1 MEELDLLKKDW
12 KKSENSFEQLS
23 EKDIYKMIHQKSS
36 SVVKWILIISLIE
49 LSIGILLNV
58 LSLESDFFNKIDAKG
73 YTIYIE
79 VLTIVNYAVIL
90 FFVYKFFKNYKTIS
104 STDSTKKL
112 MDDIISTRK
121 TVQYYIWYNLI
132 MIAISAFL
140 GSYVALSITE
150 ETKDIA
156 LDSSFRFIFYL
167 TCILV
172 VGILVFLFWLFYI
185 LLYGRLLNK
194 LFNNYNELKKIDL

>member
-23 EKDIYKMIHQKSS
+23 EKDIYNMIHQKSS

-58 LSLESDFFNKIDAKG
+58 LSFDIDFFNKIDANG
-73 YTIYIE
+73 YSIYIE
-79 VLTIVNYAVIL
+79 VLTVVNYVVIL

-132 MIAISAFL
+132 MIAFSGLF
-140 GSYVALSITE
+140 GTYVALSITE
-150 ETKDIA
+150 KTKHVT
-156 LDSSFRFIFYL
+156 LDTSFMVIFCL
-167 TCILV
+167 ACILV
-172 VGILVFLFWLFYI
+172 VGVLVFLFWLFYK
-185 LLYGRLLNK
+185 LLYGRLLKK

>member
-23 EKDIYKMIHQKSS
+23 ESDIYNMIHQKSS
-36 SVVKWILIISLIE
+36 SIVKWILIISLIE
-49 LSIGILLNV
+49 LSIGILLSL
-58 LSLESDFFNKIDAKG
+58 LSFDIDFFNKIDANG
-73 YTIYIE
+73 YSIYLE
-79 VLTIVNYAVIL
+79 VLTIVNYAIIL

-121 TVQYYIWYNLI
+121 TVQNYIWYNLI
-132 MIAISAFL
+132 MIAISALF

-150 ETKDIA
+150 KTKHIS
-156 LDSSFRFIFYL
+156 LDSSSMLIFCVACVL
-167 TCILV
+167 I
-172 VGILVFLFWLFYI
+172 VGVLVFLFWLFYK
-185 LLYGRLLNK
+185 LLYGRLLKK

>member
-23 EKDIYKMIHQKSS
+23 EKDIYNMIHQKSS

-49 LSIGILLNV
+49 LSIGILLNF
-58 LSLESDFFNKIDAKG
+58 LSLDIDFFNKIDANGFSG
-73 YTIYIE
+73 YLE
-79 VLTIVNYAVIL
+79 ALTVINYAVIL

-121 TVQYYIWYNLI
+121 TVQFYIWYNLI
-132 MIAISAFL
+132 MIAVSALF

-150 ETKDIA
+150 KTKHVA
-156 LDSSFRFIFYL
+156 LDLSFMLIFCVL
-167 TCILV
+167 CLSI
-172 VGILVFLFWLFYI
+172 VGVLVFLFWLFYR
-185 LLYGRLLNK
+185 LLYGRLLKK

>member
-79 VLTIVNYAVIL
+79 VLTIVNYAVIRN
-90 FFVYKFFKNYKTIS
+90 F
-104 STDSTKKL
+104 
-112 MDDIISTRK
+112 
-121 TVQYYIWYNLI
+121 
-132 MIAISAFL
+132 
-140 GSYVALSITE
+140 
-150 ETKDIA
+150 
-156 LDSSFRFIFYL
+156 
-167 TCILV
+167 
-172 VGILVFLFWLFYI
+172 
-185 LLYGRLLNK
+185 
-194 LFNNYNELKKIDL
+194 

>member
-1 MEELDLLKKDW
+1 MEELDLLKKEW

-23 EKDIYKMIHQKSS
+23 EKDIYNMIHQKSS

-58 LSLESDFFNKIDAKG
+58 LSFDIDFFNKIDANG
-73 YTIYIE
+73 YSIYIE
-79 VLTIVNYAVIL
+79 VLTVVNYVVIL

-132 MIAISAFL
+132 MIAFSGLF
-140 GSYVALSITE
+140 GTYVALSITE
-150 ETKDIA
+150 KTKHVT
-156 LDSSFRFIFYL
+156 LDTSFMVIFCL
-167 TCILV
+167 ACILV
-172 VGILVFLFWLFYI
+172 VGVLVFLFWLFYR
-185 LLYGRLLNK
+185 LLYGRLLKK

>member
-1 MEELDLLKKDW
+1 
-12 KKSENSFEQLS
+12 
-23 EKDIYKMIHQKSS
+23 
-36 SVVKWILIISLIE
+36 
-49 LSIGILLNV
+49 
-58 LSLESDFFNKIDAKG
+58 
-73 YTIYIE
+73 
-79 VLTIVNYAVIL
+79 
-90 FFVYKFFKNYKTIS
+90 
-104 STDSTKKL
+104 
-112 MDDIISTRK
+112 
-121 TVQYYIWYNLI
+121 

-185 LLYGRLLNK
+185 LLYGRLLKK

>member
-1 MEELDLLKKDW
+1 MEELDLLKKEW

-23 EKDIYKMIHQKSS
+23 EKDIYNMIHQKSS

-49 LSIGILLNV
+49 LFIGIVLNLL
-58 LSLESDFFNKIDAKG
+58 SFDIDFFNKIDANGFSG
-73 YTIYIE
+73 YLE
-79 VLTIVNYAVIL
+79 ALTIVNYAVIL
-90 FFVYKFFKNYKTIS
+90 FFVYTFFKNYKTIS

-121 TVQYYIWYNLI
+121 TVKYYIWYNLI
-132 MIAISAFL
+132 MIAVSALF

-150 ETKDIA
+150 KTKHVV
-156 LDSSFRFIFYL
+156 LDTSFMLVFCL
-167 TCILV
+167 ACILI
-172 VGILVFLFWLFYI
+172 VGVLVFLFWLFYR
-185 LLYGRLLNK
+185 LLYGRLLKK

>member
-23 EKDIYKMIHQKSS
+23 EKDIYNMIHQKSS

-58 LSLESDFFNKIDAKG
+58 LSFDIDFFNKIDANG
-73 YTIYIE
+73 YSIYIE
-79 VLTIVNYAVIL
+79 VLTVVNYVVIL
-90 FFVYKFFKNYKTIS
+90 FFVYKFFKNYKIIS

-132 MIAISAFL
+132 MIAFSGLF
-140 GSYVALSITE
+140 GTYVALSITE
-150 ETKDIA
+150 KTKHVT
-156 LDSSFRFIFYL
+156 LDTSFMVIFCL
-167 TCILV
+167 ACILV
-172 VGILVFLFWLFYI
+172 VGVLVFLFWLFYR
-185 LLYGRLLNK
+185 LLYGRLLKK

>member
-1 MEELDLLKKDW
+1 
-12 KKSENSFEQLS
+12 
-23 EKDIYKMIHQKSS
+23 MIHQKSS

-58 LSLESDFFNKIDAKG
+58 LSFDIDFFNKIDANG
-73 YTIYIE
+73 YSIYIE
-79 VLTIVNYAVIL
+79 VLTVVNYVVIL

-132 MIAISAFL
+132 MIAFSGLF
-140 GSYVALSITE
+140 GTYVALSITE
-150 ETKDIA
+150 KTKHVT
-156 LDSSFRFIFYL
+156 LDTSFMVIFCL
-167 TCILV
+167 ACILV
-172 VGILVFLFWLFYI
+172 VGVLVFLFWLFYR
-185 LLYGRLLNK
+185 LLYGRLLKK

>member
-23 EKDIYKMIHQKSS
+23 EKDIYNMIHQKSS

-58 LSLESDFFNKIDAKG
+58 LSFDIDFFNKIDANG
-73 YTIYIE
+73 YSIYIE
-79 VLTIVNYAVIL
+79 VLTVVNYVVIL

-132 MIAISAFL
+132 MIAFSGLF
-140 GSYVALSITE
+140 GTYVALSITE
-150 ETKDIA
+150 KTKHVT
-156 LDSSFRFIFYL
+156 LDTSFMVIFCL
-167 TCILV
+167 ACILV
-172 VGILVFLFWLFYI
+172 VGVLVFLFWLFYR
-185 LLYGRLLNK
+185 LLYGRLLKK

>member
-23 EKDIYKMIHQKSS
+23 EKDIYNMIHQKSS

-58 LSLESDFFNKIDAKG
+58 LSFDIDFFNKIDANG
-73 YTIYIE
+73 YSIYIE
-79 VLTIVNYAVIL
+79 VLTVVNYVVIL

-112 MDDIISTRK
+112 MNDIISTRK

-132 MIAISAFL
+132 MIAFSGLF
-140 GSYVALSITE
+140 GTYVALSITE
-150 ETKDIA
+150 KTKHVT
-156 LDSSFRFIFYL
+156 LDTSFMVIFCL
-167 TCILV
+167 ACILI
-172 VGILVFLFWLFYI
+172 VGVLVFLFWLFYR
-185 LLYGRLLNK
+185 LLYGRLLKK

>member
-23 EKDIYKMIHQKSS
+23 EKDIYNMIHQKSS

-58 LSLESDFFNKIDAKG
+58 LSFDIDFFNKIDANG
-73 YTIYIE
+73 YSIYIE
-79 VLTIVNYAVIL
+79 VLTVVNYVVIL

-121 TVQYYIWYNLI
+121 TVQYYIWYNLL
-132 MIAISAFL
+132 MVAFSGL
-140 GSYVALSITE
+140 FGTYVALSITE
-150 ETKDIA
+150 KTKHVT
-156 LDSSFRFIFYL
+156 LDTSFMVIFCL
-167 TCILV
+167 ACILV
-172 VGILVFLFWLFYI
+172 VGVLVFLFWLLYR
-185 LLYGRLLNK
+185 LLYGRLLKK

>member
-23 EKDIYKMIHQKSS
+23 EKDIYNMIHQKSS

-58 LSLESDFFNKIDAKG
+58 LSFDIDFFNKIDANG
-73 YTIYIE
+73 YSIYIE
-79 VLTIVNYAVIL
+79 VLTVVNYVVIL

-132 MIAISAFL
+132 MIAFSGLF
-140 GSYVALSITE
+140 GTYVALSITE
-150 ETKDIA
+150 KTKHVT
-156 LDSSFRFIFYL
+156 LDTSFMVIFCL
-167 TCILV
+167 ACILV
-172 VGILVFLFWLFYI
+172 VGVLVFLFWLLYR
-185 LLYGRLLNK
+185 LLYGRLLKK
-194 LFNNYNELKKIDL
+194 LFNNYKFLV

>member
-23 EKDIYKMIHQKSS
+23 EKDIYNMIHQKSS

-58 LSLESDFFNKIDAKG
+58 LSFDIDFFNKIDANG
-73 YTIYIE
+73 YSIYIE
-79 VLTIVNYAVIL
+79 ALELVSHFVVL

-121 TVQYYIWYNLI
+121 TVQHYIWYNLL
-132 MIAISAFL
+132 MVAISVLFGA
-140 GSYVALSITE
+140 YVAFSANQKIQNTS
-150 ETKDIA
+150 
-156 LDSSFRFIFYL
+156 LDMS
-167 TCILV
+167 TILLLLIIV
-172 VGILVFLFWLFYI
+172 TVIVAVFVLAFWLIYR
-185 LLYGRLLNK
+185 LLYGRLLKK

>member
-1 MEELDLLKKDW
+1 MEELDLLKKEW

-23 EKDIYKMIHQKSS
+23 EKDIYNMIHQKSS

-58 LSLESDFFNKIDAKG
+58 LSFDIDFFNKIDANGFSG
-73 YTIYIE
+73 YLE
-79 VLTIVNYAVIL
+79 ALTIVNYAVIL

-132 MIAISAFL
+132 MIAVSALF

-150 ETKDIA
+150 KTKHIT
-156 LDSSFRFIFYL
+156 LDSSFMLIFCL
-167 TCILV
+167 ACILV
-172 VGILVFLFWLFYI
+172 VGVLVFLFWLFYK
-185 LLYGRLLNK
+185 LLYGRLLKK

>member
-23 EKDIYKMIHQKSS
+23 EKDIYNMIHQKSS

-49 LSIGILLNV
+49 LSIGILLNF
-58 LSLESDFFNKIDAKG
+58 LSLDIDFFNKIDANG
-73 YTIYIE
+73 YSIYIE
-79 VLTIVNYAVIL
+79 VLTVVNYVVIL

-104 STDSTKKL
+104 SSDSTKKL

-132 MIAISAFL
+132 MIAFSGLF
-140 GSYVALSITE
+140 GTYVALSITE
-150 ETKDIA
+150 KTKHVT
-156 LDSSFRFIFYL
+156 LDTSFMVIFCL
-167 TCILV
+167 ACILV
-172 VGILVFLFWLFYI
+172 VGVLVFLFWLFYR
-185 LLYGRLLNK
+185 LLYGRLLKK

>member
-1 MEELDLLKKDW
+1 MEELDLLKKEW
-12 KKSENSFEQLS
+12 KKSANSFEQLS
-23 EKDIYKMIHQKSS
+23 EKDIYNMIHQKSS

-58 LSLESDFFNKIDAKG
+58 LSFDNDFFNKIDASGFSG
-73 YTIYIE
+73 YLE
-79 VLTIVNYAVIL
+79 ALTVINYAVIL

-132 MIAISAFL
+132 MIAVSALF

-150 ETKDIA
+150 KTKHIT
-156 LDSSFRFIFYL
+156 LDSSFMFIFCL
-167 TCILV
+167 VCILV
-172 VGILVFLFWLFYI
+172 VGVLVFLFWLLYR
-185 LLYGRLLNK
+185 LLYGRLLKK